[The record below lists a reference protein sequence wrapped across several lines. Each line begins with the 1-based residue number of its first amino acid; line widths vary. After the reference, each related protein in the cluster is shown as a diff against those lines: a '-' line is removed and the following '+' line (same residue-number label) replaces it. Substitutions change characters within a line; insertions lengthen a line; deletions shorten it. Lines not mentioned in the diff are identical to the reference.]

1 MVDSVRWIRRV
12 LLILTKIEL
21 SSDYK
26 SEEETS
32 TSFILLLYT
41 SSHSTPLLLSP
52 TLINSLPFYYN
63 MSQYGS
69 INLEYLIRQQQ
80 EQIVALQVLI
90 AQASLEEEKEAVLS

>member
-1 MVDSVRWIRRV
+1 
-12 LLILTKIEL
+12 
-21 SSDYK
+21 
-26 SEEETS
+26 
-32 TSFILLLYT
+32 
-41 SSHSTPLLLSP
+41 
-52 TLINSLPFYYN
+52 